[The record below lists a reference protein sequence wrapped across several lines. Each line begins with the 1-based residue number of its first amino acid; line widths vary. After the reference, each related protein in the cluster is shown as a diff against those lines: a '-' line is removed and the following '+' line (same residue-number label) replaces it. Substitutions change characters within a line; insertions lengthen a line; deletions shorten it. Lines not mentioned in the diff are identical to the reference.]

1 MNGPYRKLL
10 SAKIHR
16 ATVTGADVDYE
27 GSVTI
32 PPELLEAAD
41 IHAYES
47 VHVWNITR
55 GTRLETYA
63 IAGLRGSSDICANGA
78 AAHLIRPGDRVI
90 LAAYAFVPEKDLAD
104 HRPKL
109 IFVDEANQITH
120 AGPELPGPQR
130 RSPAR
135 GCG

>member
-1 MNGPYRKLL
+1 MNESFRKLL

-16 ATVTGADVDYE
+16 ATVTAANVDYE

-32 PPELLEAAD
+32 PPELLEAAG

-63 IAGLRGSSDICANGA
+63 IAGVPGSNDICANGA
-78 AAHLIRPGDRVI
+78 AAHLIRPGDQVI
-90 LAAYAFVPEKDLAD
+90 LATYAMVSVDSLD
-104 HRPKL
+104 QHRPKL
-109 IFVDEANQITH
+109 VFVNESNQITH
-120 AGPELPGPQR
+120 AGPEIPGPQR
-130 RSPAR
+130 RNSAES
-135 GCG
+135 C

>member
-1 MNGPYRKLL
+1 MNVNSRKLL

-32 PPELLEAAD
+32 PPELLEAAG

-47 VHVWNITR
+47 VHIWNITR

-63 IAGLRGSSDICANGA
+63 IAGLVGSNDICANGA
-78 AAHLIRPGDRVI
+78 AAHLIRPGDKVI
-90 LAAYAFVPEKDLAD
+90 LATYVFVPEDKVHS
-104 HRPKL
+104 HRPRL
-109 IFVDEANQITH
+109 IFVNESNQITH

-130 RSPAR
+130 RSAAR
-135 GCG
+135 GC